1 MEIRLQMAVK
11 AVNDMAEYDG
21 LVPMLL
27 VFGINPPMSNTD
39 APTLSTVERA
49 KVIKSGIAEIAKLHA
64 KKQAKDALHQR
75 NSPSTS
81 Q

>member
-27 VFGINPPMSNTD
+27 VFGINPSMSNTD
-39 APTLSTVERA
+39 APTLSTVE
-49 KVIKSGIAEIAKLHA
+49 
-64 KKQAKDALHQR
+64 
-75 NSPSTS
+75 
-81 Q
+81 